1 MLKDDP
7 EVSRSN
13 GVWGMMRRIRSTPT
27 EGIPGLWKAQLV
39 TTVHGMLSNLLQ
51 PSIHSS
57 LLLLSPGTPDVPL
70 TALPHPGMGLSISVA
85 SHLLT
90 HLIISPLEIVR
101 TRLIAM
107 PTSHPSTPSSI
118 TLFRRM
124 IDEEGGLWTTYFH
137 PNILIPAVLEHT
149 LRPLLTLS
157 IPLLL
162 ERQWGISPDI
172 SPVTYSLCDLGL
184 NLASLVVL
192 LPIETVRR
200 RLQLQVRE
208 PAGREPGEPG
218 ARGSG
223 GGKRIKTV
231 VRVRERDYVGVV
243 EAMWRI
249 VHEETGV
256 RRRRVMTE
264 KDEGGM
270 FAGIRQ
276 LYRGVSRRVIFHAA
290 SALRSVSPPACAPVL
305 CPTGLCPHFL
315 ICHRSSTQTPSRSR
329 GFGGFRDDGR

>member
-1 MLKDDP
+1 
-7 EVSRSN
+7 
-13 GVWGMMRRIRSTPT
+13 
-27 EGIPGLWKAQLV
+27 
-39 TTVHGMLSNLLQ
+39 
-51 PSIHSS
+51 
-57 LLLLSPGTPDVPL
+57 
-70 TALPHPGMGLSISVA
+70 
-85 SHLLT
+85 
-90 HLIISPLEIVR
+90 
-101 TRLIAM
+101 
-107 PTSHPSTPSSI
+107 
-118 TLFRRM
+118 M
-124 IDEEGGLWTTYFH
+124 INEEGGFWTTYFH
-137 PNILIPAVLEHT
+137 PNIFIPAVLEHT

-162 ERQWGISPDI
+162 ERQWGISPDV

-200 RLQLQVRE
+200 RLQLQSRE
-208 PAGREPGEPG
+208 AGRE
-218 ARGSG
+218 SG

-276 LYRGVSRRVIFHAA
+276 LYRGVSRRVIPPHTNCVF
-290 SALRSVSPPACAPVL
+290 SLLALSPHL
-305 CPTGLCPHFL
+305 
-315 ICHRSSTQTPSRSR
+315 
-329 GFGGFRDDGR
+329 